1 MRKPAFC
8 ICENKDADQLRGKR
22 EADQRLCF
30 RYTDSSI
37 PLLPNFKPL
46 AIFCGFTAWFVSDLV
61 GNLEDRFS
69 QNEAH
74 FMFMFLG
81 QFSGDLVRQSELRQ
95 SKINSG
101 DYLQSYSFIQVR
113 FEAMIN
119 ITGHTH
125 GAK

>member
-1 MRKPAFC
+1 
-8 ICENKDADQLRGKR
+8 
-22 EADQRLCF
+22 
-30 RYTDSSI
+30 
-37 PLLPNFKPL
+37 
-46 AIFCGFTAWFVSDLV
+46 
-61 GNLEDRFS
+61 
-69 QNEAH
+69 
-74 FMFMFLG
+74 MFMFLG